1 MNSNQ
6 AAKIAIKNGTKNSL
20 RDLIKQEKLRADLLQ
35 NKLDVINEF
44 HFDEIADLYEKIA
57 DLTSENKK
65 LKTEAKRM
73 NFLASIV
80 LILTIILMV
89 II

>member
-6 AAKIAIKNGTKNSL
+6 AAEIAIKNGTENSL
-20 RDLIKQEKLRADLLQ
+20 RTLLRQETLRADLLQ
-35 NKLDVINEF
+35 QDLDVIDEQ

-65 LKTEAKRM
+65 LKTEAKRI